1 MGLRHSERYGP
12 TSHFKDRLAERF
24 NIHGASWQLFMRQLY
39 PKLEYDE
46 RLSTRNT
53 QKADV
58 YHARKKGIYVVVD
71 PKNYKLITIFKN
83 ITDLEQEIGLLLD
96 EDGNEDL
103 PELTVNDAKTDNAE
117 HNKDM
122 NDLINFAHD
131 LLKEE
136 AVLRTQNKFK
146 YSQKVLQVNKD
157 IIDEFISHYQ
167 DVLESEA
174 IDEFIHKMNR
184 LKKLQRK
191 IGSIFE
197 NIELP
202 AK

>member
-103 PELTVNDAKTDNAE
+103 PELTVNDAKTDNTE

-136 AVLRTQNKFK
+136 EVLRTQNKFK

-157 IIDEFISHYQ
+157 VIDEFISYYQ

-191 IGSIFE
+191 INSIFE

-202 AK
+202 TK

>member
-96 EDGNEDL
+96 EDGNNDL
-103 PELTVNDAKTDNAE
+103 PELTVNDAKTNKTE
-117 HNKDM
+117 NNKDM
-122 NDLINFAHD
+122 NELINFAHG

-136 AVLRTQNKFK
+136 EVLRTQNKFK

-157 IIDEFISHYQ
+157 VIDEFISHYR

>member
-103 PELTVNDAKTDNAE
+103 PELTTNKTEN
-117 HNKDM
+117 NKDM
-122 NDLINFAHD
+122 NELINFAHD

-136 AVLRTQNKFK
+136 EVLRTQNKFK

-157 IIDEFISHYQ
+157 VINEFISHYN

-191 IGSIFE
+191 ICSIFE
-197 NIELP
+197 NIELT

>member
-103 PELTVNDAKTDNAE
+103 PELTTNKTE
-117 HNKDM
+117 HNKDV
-122 NDLINFAHD
+122 NELINFAHN

-136 AVLRTQNKFK
+136 EVLRTQNKFK
-146 YSQKVLQVNKD
+146 YSQKVLQVNRD
-157 IIDEFISHYQ
+157 VIDEFISHYN

>member
-103 PELTVNDAKTDNAE
+103 PELTVNDAKTNNTE

-157 IIDEFISHYQ
+157 VIDEFISHYN

-202 AK
+202 EK

>member
-1 MGLRHSERYGP
+1 M
-12 TSHFKDRLAERF
+12 
-24 NIHGASWQLFMRQLY
+24 
-39 PKLEYDE
+39 
-46 RLSTRNT
+46 
-53 QKADV
+53 
-58 YHARKKGIYVVVD
+58 
-71 PKNYKLITIFKN
+71 
-83 ITDLEQEIGLLLD
+83 
-96 EDGNEDL
+96 
-103 PELTVNDAKTDNAE
+103 
-117 HNKDM
+117 
-122 NDLINFAHD
+122 
-131 LLKEE
+131 
-136 AVLRTQNKFK
+136 LRTQNKFK

-157 IIDEFISHYQ
+157 VIDEFISHYR

>member
-103 PELTVNDAKTDNAE
+103 PELTTNDANTNKTE

-122 NDLINFAHD
+122 NELINFAHD

-157 IIDEFISHYQ
+157 VIDEFISHYR

>member
-96 EDGNEDL
+96 EDGNNDL
-103 PELTVNDAKTDNAE
+103 PELTVNDAKTNKTE
-117 HNKDM
+117 NNKDM
-122 NDLINFAHD
+122 NELINFAHG

-136 AVLRTQNKFK
+136 EVLRTQNKFK

-157 IIDEFISHYQ
+157 VIDEFISHYN
-167 DVLESEA
+167 DVLESDA

-202 AK
+202 TK

>member
-103 PELTVNDAKTDNAE
+103 PELTVNDVNTNNTE

-146 YSQKVLQVNKD
+146 YSQKVLQMNKD
-157 IIDEFISHYQ
+157 VIGEFISHYN

>member
-1 MGLRHSERYGP
+1 MKGGETMGLRHSERYGP

-83 ITDLEQEIGLLLD
+83 IT
-96 EDGNEDL
+96 
-103 PELTVNDAKTDNAE
+103 V
-117 HNKDM
+117 
-122 NDLINFAHD
+122 
-131 LLKEE
+131 
-136 AVLRTQNKFK
+136 
-146 YSQKVLQVNKD
+146 
-157 IIDEFISHYQ
+157 
-167 DVLESEA
+167 
-174 IDEFIHKMNR
+174 
-184 LKKLQRK
+184 
-191 IGSIFE
+191 
-197 NIELP
+197 
-202 AK
+202 

>member
-96 EDGNEDL
+96 EDGNENL
-103 PELTVNDAKTDNAE
+103 PELTTNKTEN
-117 HNKDM
+117 NKDM
-122 NDLINFAHD
+122 HELINFAHD

-136 AVLRTQNKFK
+136 EVLRTQNKFK
-146 YSQKVLQVNKD
+146 YSQKVLQMNKD
-157 IIDEFISHYQ
+157 VIDEFISHYR
-167 DVLESEA
+167 DVLESDA

>member
-24 NIHGASWQLFMRQLY
+24 NIHGASWKLFMRQLY

-103 PELTVNDAKTDNAE
+103 PELTVNDAKTDNTE

-157 IIDEFISHYQ
+157 VIDEFISHYQ

-202 AK
+202 VK

>member
-1 MGLRHSERYGP
+1 MGLRHSERYSP

-58 YHARKKGIYVVVD
+58 YHARKKGIYLVVD

-96 EDGNEDL
+96 EDGSENL
-103 PELTVNDAKTDNAE
+103 PELTTTKTE

-122 NDLINFAHD
+122 NDLINFAHE

-136 AVLRTQNKFK
+136 EVLRSQNKFK
-146 YSQKVLQVNKD
+146 YSQKVLQLNKD
-157 IIDEFISHYQ
+157 VIDEFISHYNE
-167 DVLESEA
+167 VLESEA

-184 LKKLQRK
+184 LKKLERK
-191 IGSIFE
+191 INSIFD

-202 AK
+202 TK

>member
-96 EDGNEDL
+96 EDGNENL
-103 PELTVNDAKTDNAE
+103 PELTTNKTEN
-117 HNKDM
+117 NKDM
-122 NDLINFAHD
+122 HELINFAHD

-146 YSQKVLQVNKD
+146 YSQKVLQINKD
-157 IIDEFISHYQ
+157 VIDEFISHYR

-191 IGSIFE
+191 IDSIFE

>member
-96 EDGNEDL
+96 EDGNDDL
-103 PELTVNDAKTDNAE
+103 PELTTNKTEN
-117 HNKDM
+117 NKDM
-122 NDLINFAHD
+122 NDLINFAHN

-136 AVLRTQNKFK
+136 EVLRTQNKFK

-157 IIDEFISHYQ
+157 VIDEFISHYR

>member
-103 PELTVNDAKTDNAE
+103 PELTTNDANTNKTE

-157 IIDEFISHYQ
+157 VIDEFISHYQ

-202 AK
+202 TK

>member
-103 PELTVNDAKTDNAE
+103 SELTVNDAKTNKTE

-122 NDLINFAHD
+122 NDLINFAHE

-136 AVLRTQNKFK
+136 EVLRSQNKFK
-146 YSQKVLQVNKD
+146 YSQKVLQLNKD
-157 IIDEFISHYQ
+157 VIDEFISHYNE
-167 DVLESEA
+167 VLESEA

-184 LKKLQRK
+184 LKKLERK
-191 IGSIFE
+191 INSIFE

-202 AK
+202 TK

>member
-103 PELTVNDAKTDNAE
+103 PELTDNDANTNKTE
-117 HNKDM
+117 YNKDM

-157 IIDEFISHYQ
+157 VIDEFISHYK
-167 DVLESEA
+167 DVLESDA

-202 AK
+202 TK

>member
-46 RLSTRNT
+46 CLSTRNT

-103 PELTVNDAKTDNAE
+103 PELTTNDANTNKTE

-122 NDLINFAHD
+122 NELINFAHD

-146 YSQKVLQVNKD
+146 YSQKVLQLNKD
-157 IIDEFISHYQ
+157 VIDEFISHYQ
-167 DVLESEA
+167 DVLESDA

-191 IGSIFE
+191 INSIFE

>member
-103 PELTVNDAKTDNAE
+103 PELTTNDANINKTE

-157 IIDEFISHYQ
+157 IIDEFISHYR

-202 AK
+202 VK

>member
-103 PELTVNDAKTDNAE
+103 PELTTNDANNNKTE

-157 IIDEFISHYQ
+157 VIDEFISHYK

-202 AK
+202 TK

>member
-103 PELTVNDAKTDNAE
+103 PELTANDANTNKAE

-122 NDLINFAHD
+122 NELINFAHG

-136 AVLRTQNKFK
+136 EVLRTQNKFK
-146 YSQKVLQVNKD
+146 YSQKVLQLNKD
-157 IIDEFISHYQ
+157 VIDEFISHYQ
-167 DVLESEA
+167 DVLESDA

-191 IGSIFE
+191 INSIFE

>member
-103 PELTVNDAKTDNAE
+103 PELTTNKTEN
-117 HNKDM
+117 NKDM
-122 NDLINFAHD
+122 NELINFAHD

-136 AVLRTQNKFK
+136 EILRTQNKFK
-146 YSQKVLQVNKD
+146 YSQKVLQINKD
-157 IIDEFISHYQ
+157 VIDEFISHYR
-167 DVLESEA
+167 DVLESDA

-191 IGSIFE
+191 INSIFE

>member
-96 EDGNEDL
+96 EDGNNDL
-103 PELTVNDAKTDNAE
+103 PELTTNKIEN
-117 HNKDM
+117 NKDM
-122 NDLINFAHD
+122 NELINFTHD

-157 IIDEFISHYQ
+157 VIDEFISHYQ
-167 DVLESEA
+167 DVLESDA

-202 AK
+202 TK

>member
-96 EDGNEDL
+96 EDGNKDL
-103 PELTVNDAKTDNAE
+103 PDLTVNDAKTNKTE

-122 NDLINFAHD
+122 NELINFAHV

-136 AVLRTQNKFK
+136 EVLRTQNKFK
-146 YSQKVLQVNKD
+146 YSQKVLQMNKD
-157 IIDEFISHYQ
+157 VIDEFISHYN

-202 AK
+202 TK

>member
-96 EDGNEDL
+96 EDGNNDL
-103 PELTVNDAKTDNAE
+103 PELTVNDAKTNKTE
-117 HNKDM
+117 NNKDM
-122 NDLINFAHD
+122 NELINFGHG

-136 AVLRTQNKFK
+136 EVLRTQNKFK

-157 IIDEFISHYQ
+157 VIDEFISHYN
-167 DVLESEA
+167 DVLESDA

>member
-103 PELTVNDAKTDNAE
+103 PELTVNDAKTNNTE

-122 NDLINFAHD
+122 NDLINFAHN

-136 AVLRTQNKFK
+136 EVLRTQNKFK

-157 IIDEFISHYQ
+157 VIDEFISHYR

>member
-103 PELTVNDAKTDNAE
+103 PELTVNDTNTNNTE

-146 YSQKVLQVNKD
+146 YSQKVLQMNKD
-157 IIDEFISHYQ
+157 VIDEFISHYR

-191 IGSIFE
+191 ISSIFE